1 MKMASRLVMRISL
14 LLMVFHFLA
23 PQTFSD
29 TIPEFNTSEETVHQA
44 QTNAIA
50 TPVLLKENDEKKF
63 EANAI
68 ENAHVA
74 LLDLTAHGLNLQARH
89 ATEIFYFHSE
99 TLFSARPPLFT
110 ILRTFII

>member
-1 MKMASRLVMRISL
+1 MRISL
-14 LLMVFHFLA
+14 LLMIFHFLA
-23 PQTFSD
+23 PQSFSD
-29 TIPEFNTSEETVHQA
+29 SIAEFTTSEETVYQD

-68 ENAHVA
+68 KNTQIP
-74 LLDLTAHGLNLQARH
+74 LLDLTAHGLNLKARH
-89 ATEIFYFHSE
+89 AIKIFYFHSE

-110 ILRTFII
+110 FLRTFII